1 MNLKHYDQFKQILAD
16 YQMSD
21 HAKETFEGLK
31 LVLFLAPTSSGRN
44 TLIKELLKTGE
55 YHFIISDTTRPP
67 RINNGVLERN
77 GVEYWFRDEEEVLAD
92 LQTGKYL
99 EAEILHEQQVSGI
112 SVRELQKAKGEHKVA
127 ITDIDLQGVY
137 NIIKVKP
144 DALVMLILPPSFD
157 EWQRRIKDRG
167 IMTEDEYRRRLQTAS
182 RIFESALAKDD
193 FVFVINDKIE
203 DSVKKIHNIVKGQI
217 DLDEQKQGRHL
228 TKQLLKELKGYF

>member
-1 MNLKHYDQFKQILAD
+1 M
-16 YQMSD
+16 
-21 HAKETFEGLK
+21 
-31 LVLFLAPTSSGRN
+31 
-44 TLIKELLKTGE
+44 
-55 YHFIISDTTRPP
+55 
-67 RINNGVLERN
+67 LERN